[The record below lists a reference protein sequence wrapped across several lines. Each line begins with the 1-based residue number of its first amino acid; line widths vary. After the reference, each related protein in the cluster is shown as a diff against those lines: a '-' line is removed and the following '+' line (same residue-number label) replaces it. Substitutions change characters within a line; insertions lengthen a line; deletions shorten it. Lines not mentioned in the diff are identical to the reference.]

1 MRTYYTNTFMTI
13 AEYRQL
19 AERWARQIAEE
30 RRVRKMKPSRVLEV
44 FTGPGVTA
52 NIIDD
57 GDYG

>member
-1 MRTYYTNTFMTI
+1 MRTWNANSFMTM

-30 RRVRKMKPSRVLEV
+30 RRVRKMKPSRVLKV